1 MSWHNLL
8 QWKQEHYDHRD
19 QKGVRDWVKEFQAKW
34 CQMTCLSAAGHSK
47 QSCKDLPDLWEL
59 CLWHRNLLDIITHC
73 WLLCLQPPST
83 LSPGQKACRDI
94 TPFTYSGEILHSQ
107 NADPKEIPSQT
118 RKFTGS
124 LGTYNFTHA
133 KAKSRRTQLYSPA
146 QIIIIKKKSKTKPKG
161 QPNTV
166 WTSTFV
172 WFTTA
177 ANLED
182 IKKNNNK
189 TSRS

>member
-1 MSWHNLL
+1 MTIETKRECGIESKNFRQSDARWLAFL
-8 QWKQEHYDHRD
+8 QQGTQNRA
-19 QKGVRDWVKEFQAKW
+19 AKTYLTSEN
-34 CQMTCLSAAGHSK
+34 CAFDTGPSGYNH
-47 QSCKDLPDLWEL
+47 
-59 CLWHRNLLDIITHC
+59 T
-73 WLLCLQPPST
+73 LLCLQPPST

-107 NADPKEIPSQT
+107 NADPNEIPSQT

>member
-1 MSWHNLL
+1 MP
-8 QWKQEHYDHRD
+8 D
-19 QKGVRDWVKEFQAKW
+19 
-34 CQMTCLSAAGHSK
+34 
-47 QSCKDLPDLWEL
+47 DLPFCSRALKTEL
-59 CLWHRNLLDIITHC
+59 QRLTWPLRTVPLTQDLLDIITHC

-107 NADPKEIPSQT
+107 NADPNEIPSQT